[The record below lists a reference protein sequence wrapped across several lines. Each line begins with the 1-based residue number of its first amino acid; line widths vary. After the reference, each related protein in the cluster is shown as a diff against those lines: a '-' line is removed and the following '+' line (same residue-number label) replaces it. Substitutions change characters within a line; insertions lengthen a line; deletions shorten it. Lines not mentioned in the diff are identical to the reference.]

1 MKKII
6 SHKKSAGILSLL
18 LGGCLYGSTVFAA
31 NLVATVPSDYSN
43 SQMGAVTG
51 SRVTTNVDVTPVKAA
66 ADNLNRDPAVFNIN
80 INGQSMIFL
89 RQYTYSTTDLKG
101 NSIIDAEG
109 NWRQPTQSGVIS
121 DVANAHGVTANDKY
135 VFATGYDMG
144 KIGVAKIVGSE
155 LQEDRNKTI
164 DLRSE
169 LADKCGAACDEK
181 DGVHGEGICV
191 NGNNLY
197 VLVSVNPGGGFDTYL
212 DGFLMQYSISSDGKL
227 TFQNYTRV
235 GKNTDSAR
243 LNFYNN
249 KVFVSSIGGMQNY
262 GSGNAD
268 TAIHVADIYGNQL
281 KENSYKIKVPSNVQC
296 DFRDMKILP
305 NGTAYI
311 MTYTLAGGG
320 GGVNLHVYKT
330 NVSNLMS
337 DSPKNWEEVINKQE
351 ANGWFGKLNAEY
363 YTKRLWAEIGNTLNV
378 YTDGST
384 TPIVWEAK
392 DFGSNEQYYQ
402 FNSVAM
408 LRPDSVTGETAKLTI
423 ATPEGLTSPSV
434 TVEKVV
440 NENATMLKGDYTDGI
455 TGTGSDTQYSDV
467 TGDDSKYIFNA
478 DKVISLGVSKAGGD
492 LDTNVLAAI
501 YARNGNDIS
510 VDSTGNT
517 LQLQAKNYIGTPV
530 GIYAGNGKN
539 VTVTAGKL
547 NIITAGYEEGN
558 TLTNAIWN
566 DAGKTDSSVITINA
580 PVNISMSGGYGGN
593 GIAIEKTDRWGE
605 ASNAANVE
613 SKIIIN
619 GDVSIKGEDNEQWG
633 IPINS
638 ENVYSRFNN
647 AGILTSV
654 DKSSVTINGNVD
666 FSVYGNGA
674 ATNAKDSKITISGG
688 SIKVPTGTNYGYY
701 TLASYQGTI
710 NMNTGSDGATPGT
723 SAVKLDGDIFA
734 LSTGTV
740 NLGLTTADSY
750 LNGIAD
756 NGGTV
761 NMWLQNGATWSNVAN
776 NTRYKEDNEDIGNN
790 GLSRISQLTGGN
802 NAANAGVIAQKAD
815 SKDLAIDKYSGY
827 TTVLYNHDATTPSNI
842 LGGKIKIGSAVAG
855 SNITLRTDYDN
866 NMSTEEVQKNVLN
879 ALANKL
885 YYSAYTTNEVNLSG
899 KVEIAEGLTTQAAS
913 KYVGDIVF
921 DKSNG
926 QGSLNN
932 GITPTPGQT
941 VTDFTSSITGGTD
954 KPYVDGGVKQ
964 TDGSYLFTKDS
975 KITLT
980 SGNVI
985 QPGYNSTININAAG
999 KVLTADVNGSKLL
1012 TGIYNTSSNGN
1023 VNITADKT
1031 IFNINNDNKEYIQK
1045 AYGIWMNSD
1054 GGKVTISG
1062 LTEINTNAADLSY
1075 GINASYGSIQLD
1087 GLHVTV
1093 NKDAVDAD
1101 SLYIDGNS
1109 KVAVNVKDGSTGT
1122 NEVKIDGDI
1131 FSSSKIS
1138 DNGYTASKNSTV
1150 DLALTTGSSYFNG
1163 LSSYTYSQDNDD
1175 DSTTTV
1181 SHGTVNM
1188 WLQNGATWINK
1199 KYGNADYDSGFSGS
1213 ALTKLIG
1220 GADTAS
1226 AGTIFQKDNKDIK
1239 IDNYSGYT
1247 TVLFT
1252 HDSVTPTT
1260 INGGNVKIGSASVGS
1275 SIALRTDY
1283 DANMSTSTIQ
1293 NNVLN
1298 ALANKLYYTA
1308 YTTGERNLSGKVEI
1322 AEGLTAQAA
1331 SKYVGDVA
1339 FDKDSGQGKYG
1350 SDEPQPPAEQTT
1362 TAFTTSLTGVKDTDA
1377 AYVNGGVLKDGAYA
1391 FTKDSTITVDDK
1403 NVSSDNI
1410 GYYKAVAAIIGNSN
1424 DIVINSVGKTLG
1436 LAASTTDANN
1446 QAIGIYTDKKLTMTT
1461 SGLTITSTS
1470 AGKTASGI
1478 FVSGGGAAT
1487 INGNVNISAQDS
1499 AAGNAYGVY
1508 AYNNGSKLI
1517 INGNL
1522 TMKGSGDGDAAYGV
1536 SVAEKGGYGTP
1547 AYQASGIYIYD
1558 NTIGSEVTVTGKAD
1572 IVVKGTGVDMR
1583 GNKNNKVTI
1592 ASGNIITPESEED
1605 KFNAL
1610 NIAAGTFSMGMNN
1623 AVTDASGAD
1632 VTIKGNIYTLA
1643 DGKINLGLGSANSL
1657 LTGVIENADGG
1668 SVNIYLE
1675 NGAIWNNLSTS
1686 KALGFTGSH
1695 ISNLV
1700 GGTAYGKG
1708 VIFQKDSNPLSIDN
1722 YSGYTTVLYSHDAS
1736 TPTTI
1741 IGGDVKIGTA
1751 ATGSNITL
1759 RTDNTGLNTSS
1770 TLAVDKNLV
1779 SATLNALANKLY
1791 YTAYTTNERNLTG
1804 KVEIAE
1810 GLTAQSAS
1818 MEVGDITYKTDN
1830 GQGQYE
1836 YTPAEDVPDT
1846 SAITNSTTL
1855 QKSRVATATE
1865 ANAEAGK
1872 YVSALYSENTTSKA
1886 EPMIIDMNGQDLTL
1900 VAASTSKI
1908 ASGIFAGTNQ
1918 YITIKNDTKDKTL
1931 NISATN
1937 TDTRGS
1943 SGIKADGNAH
1953 LTISGPVSI
1962 DGVST
1967 KGDSVSG
1974 IQIQGQ
1980 DSEIIVNG
1988 PLAIKNITA
1997 VRERGNGINAAGIMV
2012 TGENSKVTVNDTVDI
2027 AGVRGSSLV
2036 TIGANTSISVQ
2047 GGTITSAVD
2056 VDHSKKF
2063 YAARVEKGIINV
2075 NMNGDTAGSTTTK
2088 VTGDVYVTREYGKKV
2103 VEYSG
2108 GTLIDFDNKGILNL
2122 ALMNNQSYWTGVAG
2136 YAVDNSDYGT
2146 GGFTAHDIGTFN
2158 LYLQNGATWSNE
2170 QQSSVSTTFAGSK
2183 VTKLTGGSDI
2193 SHAGFIFQKDSNP
2206 LSIDNYSGYTTV
2218 LYSHD
2223 ASTPTTIIGGDVKIG
2238 TAATGSNI
2246 TLRTDNTGLNTSSTL
2261 AVDKNLVSATLNAL
2275 ANKLYYTAY
2284 TTNERNLTGKVE
2296 IAEGLTAQSASMQVG
2311 DITYKTDNGQGQ
2323 YEYTPAIDIPDSQ
2336 DKTEFATAINGNA
2349 AIDTEYV
2356 NAGVRKDNG
2365 QYIFTKDTTTL
2376 TPAKNLIAAGA
2387 WMPKISSAISGSTA
2401 DTSVSIDLNN
2411 KNLII
2416 NTTTDTHTTGITAIG
2431 DGKVEVNN
2439 AGKITINTESTKGGQ
2454 TAALYTNGGGHI
2466 IIHNGGD
2473 NLDSKVLT
2481 LRADTTNKANGA
2493 VIKSMNGVG
2502 GKESSVI
2509 IDGLVDVLADG
2520 DTSDGKGANEAVSAV
2535 ASTIEIGGG
2544 SIKAT
2549 NGAWCAIRAY
2559 GEFVSD
2565 NYGTVNVNIAK
2576 DNDGKVIGAGKNK
2589 TVIEGDFVTNGGMG
2603 TKGRISVGLSTA
2615 DSYWKGNYTDVTGYG
2630 VTQGQLGNVNLF
2642 MSNGSNWTGYTKGT
2656 MTVSMASGA
2665 TWNGYNTG
2673 ENFSLNLSDNAVW
2686 YNTNLSEDS
2695 SNIKYFNGS
2704 SGTAKT
2710 GYIDMTTTGVG
2721 NLVIDNYSGN
2731 TTVLYKHDTTTPT
2744 TIIGGDTTIK
2754 HAEAAS
2760 SITLRTDSSGIDM
2773 QDDIVVGSVLGAL
2786 ANKLYYT
2793 NYTTDERNLSG
2804 YVQIAEGLTT
2814 SSVTK
2819 QTGNITFDGTTG
2831 KGTLD
2836 KATVTPG
2843 VKYPDSQTTDS
2854 FTTAINSDWTL
2865 DKEYKQAGV
2874 LKTDGSFIFNKD
2886 KTVITTG
2893 KNLISGGPY
2902 LPQISSAVSGSS
2914 ADKSVKMDLNNKE
2927 LAINTVSDTHT
2938 TGITA
2943 INDGKVEI
2951 NNAGKIAV
2959 TAESTGSGQTA
2970 ALFVNGGGQIVIH
2983 NGGNDS
2989 ENKVLT
2995 ARAASTS
3002 KNNGAVIKAMNGADG
3017 KRSSIIVDGL
3027 VDVLA
3032 DGDMTDGKGAN
3043 EAISSVASDIS
3054 VGGGSIRAINGA
3066 AYAIRAYGEFVS
3078 ANTGSVNVNVSKDSN
3093 GNVIGAGSNK
3103 TVIEG
3108 DFSTQGGMGTNG
3120 LINVGL
3126 GTADSSWTGNYTT
3139 NGGNVNLY
3147 MKDGATWTG
3156 YNTGENFTLD
3166 MKNNAKWIVT
3176 GDSTI
3181 STLTSGESFIK
3192 ALAANKIATTTTSVG
3207 GIVDMTNDKA
3217 GNVTIDNYSGS
3228 TTFIYKHDE
3237 KTPTTILGGN
3247 TTIKH
3252 AAVNSIITL
3261 RTDRSGFDLSN
3272 STLVDSVLSALAG
3285 KLNYTNYATG
3295 ENNLSG
3301 YVQIAEGLTAS
3312 SAGRSTGTIEYNATD
3327 GTALL
3332 KPGSV
3337 ITSGSDVI
3345 YGSKETAMMRGAK
3358 SAMAS
3363 AAMLWRS
3370 ESSDLMQRMGD
3381 LRLGSEENGLWAK
3394 YYTGKS
3400 EYNMQNTYFS
3410 NSYTTYQL
3418 GFDKK
3423 VANNW
3428 TVGAAVSYNDGSS
3441 SYDLSGRGDNS
3452 ATSLSLY
3459 GTWQGEKGHYLDL
3472 LLKGSSIRNDYTVYN
3487 DFGHK
3492 LKGNYKTWGTS
3503 LSAEYGRNIQSANG
3517 IYFDPSIM
3525 LTLGRIQGS
3534 DYSAASDFL
3543 DSKGS
3548 AKDMAV
3554 SQDGF
3559 NSAIGRISIGIGQK
3573 TKTRTLFA
3581 KLALAHEFA
3590 GNFATN
3596 YAADGEPT
3604 GNTEIKFGD
3613 TWCEMQL
3620 GGSVKLNNNS
3630 YVYATYGK
3638 TFNADLTNKWR
3649 VDAGVRWT
3657 F

>member
-1 MKKII
+1 
-6 SHKKSAGILSLL
+6 
-18 LGGCLYGSTVFAA
+18 
-31 NLVATVPSDYSN
+31 
-43 SQMGAVTG
+43 
-51 SRVTTNVDVTPVKAA
+51 
-66 ADNLNRDPAVFNIN
+66 
-80 INGQSMIFL
+80 
-89 RQYTYSTTDLKG
+89 
-101 NSIIDAEG
+101 
-109 NWRQPTQSGVIS
+109 
-121 DVANAHGVTANDKY
+121 
-135 VFATGYDMG
+135 
-144 KIGVAKIVGSE
+144 
-155 LQEDRNKTI
+155 
-164 DLRSE
+164 
-169 LADKCGAACDEK
+169 
-181 DGVHGEGICV
+181 
-191 NGNNLY
+191 
-197 VLVSVNPGGGFDTYL
+197 
-212 DGFLMQYSISSDGKL
+212 
-227 TFQNYTRV
+227 
-235 GKNTDSAR
+235 
-243 LNFYNN
+243 
-249 KVFVSSIGGMQNY
+249 
-262 GSGNAD
+262 
-268 TAIHVADIYGNQL
+268 
-281 KENSYKIKVPSNVQC
+281 
-296 DFRDMKILP
+296 
-305 NGTAYI
+305 
-311 MTYTLAGGG
+311 
-320 GGVNLHVYKT
+320 
-330 NVSNLMS
+330 
-337 DSPKNWEEVINKQE
+337 
-351 ANGWFGKLNAEY
+351 
-363 YTKRLWAEIGNTLNV
+363 
-378 YTDGST
+378 
-384 TPIVWEAK
+384 
-392 DFGSNEQYYQ
+392 
-402 FNSVAM
+402 
-408 LRPDSVTGETAKLTI
+408 
-423 ATPEGLTSPSV
+423 
-434 TVEKVV
+434 
-440 NENATMLKGDYTDGI
+440 
-455 TGTGSDTQYSDV
+455 
-467 TGDDSKYIFNA
+467 
-478 DKVISLGVSKAGGD
+478 
-492 LDTNVLAAI
+492 
-501 YARNGNDIS
+501 
-510 VDSTGNT
+510 
-517 LQLQAKNYIGTPV
+517 
-530 GIYAGNGKN
+530 
-539 VTVTAGKL
+539 
-547 NIITAGYEEGN
+547 
-558 TLTNAIWN
+558 
-566 DAGKTDSSVITINA
+566 
-580 PVNISMSGGYGGN
+580 
-593 GIAIEKTDRWGE
+593 
-605 ASNAANVE
+605 
-613 SKIIIN
+613 
-619 GDVSIKGEDNEQWG
+619 
-633 IPINS
+633 
-638 ENVYSRFNN
+638 
-647 AGILTSV
+647 
-654 DKSSVTINGNVD
+654 
-666 FSVYGNGA
+666 
-674 ATNAKDSKITISGG
+674 
-688 SIKVPTGTNYGYY
+688 
-701 TLASYQGTI
+701 
-710 NMNTGSDGATPGT
+710 
-723 SAVKLDGDIFA
+723 
-734 LSTGTV
+734 
-740 NLGLTTADSY
+740 
-750 LNGIAD
+750 
-756 NGGTV
+756 
-761 NMWLQNGATWSNVAN
+761 
-776 NTRYKEDNEDIGNN
+776 
-790 GLSRISQLTGGN
+790 
-802 NAANAGVIAQKAD
+802 
-815 SKDLAIDKYSGY
+815 
-827 TTVLYNHDATTPSNI
+827 
-842 LGGKIKIGSAVAG
+842 
-855 SNITLRTDYDN
+855 
-866 NMSTEEVQKNVLN
+866 
-879 ALANKL
+879 
-885 YYSAYTTNEVNLSG
+885 
-899 KVEIAEGLTTQAAS
+899 
-913 KYVGDIVF
+913 
-921 DKSNG
+921 
-926 QGSLNN
+926 
-932 GITPTPGQT
+932 
-941 VTDFTSSITGGTD
+941 
-954 KPYVDGGVKQ
+954 
-964 TDGSYLFTKDS
+964 
-975 KITLT
+975 
-980 SGNVI
+980 
-985 QPGYNSTININAAG
+985 
-999 KVLTADVNGSKLL
+999 
-1012 TGIYNTSSNGN
+1012 
-1023 VNITADKT
+1023 
-1031 IFNINNDNKEYIQK
+1031 
-1045 AYGIWMNSD
+1045 
-1054 GGKVTISG
+1054 
-1062 LTEINTNAADLSY
+1062 
-1075 GINASYGSIQLD
+1075 
-1087 GLHVTV
+1087 
-1093 NKDAVDAD
+1093 
-1101 SLYIDGNS
+1101 
-1109 KVAVNVKDGSTGT
+1109 
-1122 NEVKIDGDI
+1122 
-1131 FSSSKIS
+1131 
-1138 DNGYTASKNSTV
+1138 
-1150 DLALTTGSSYFNG
+1150 
-1163 LSSYTYSQDNDD
+1163 
-1175 DSTTTV
+1175 
-1181 SHGTVNM
+1181 
-1188 WLQNGATWINK
+1188 
-1199 KYGNADYDSGFSGS
+1199 
-1213 ALTKLIG
+1213 
-1220 GADTAS
+1220 
-1226 AGTIFQKDNKDIK
+1226 
-1239 IDNYSGYT
+1239 
-1247 TVLFT
+1247 
-1252 HDSVTPTT
+1252 
-1260 INGGNVKIGSASVGS
+1260 
-1275 SIALRTDY
+1275 
-1283 DANMSTSTIQ
+1283 
-1293 NNVLN
+1293 
-1298 ALANKLYYTA
+1298 
-1308 YTTGERNLSGKVEI
+1308 
-1322 AEGLTAQAA
+1322 
-1331 SKYVGDVA
+1331 
-1339 FDKDSGQGKYG
+1339 
-1350 SDEPQPPAEQTT
+1350 
-1362 TAFTTSLTGVKDTDA
+1362 
-1377 AYVNGGVLKDGAYA
+1377 
-1391 FTKDSTITVDDK
+1391 
-1403 NVSSDNI
+1403 
-1410 GYYKAVAAIIGNSN
+1410 
-1424 DIVINSVGKTLG
+1424 
-1436 LAASTTDANN
+1436 
-1446 QAIGIYTDKKLTMTT
+1446 MTT

-1572 IVVKGTGVDMR
+1572 IAVKGTGVDMR

-1751 ATGSNITL
+1751 STGSNITL

-2036 TIGANTSISVQ
+2036 TIGANTSISVQGGTITSAVDVDHSKKFYAARVEKGIINVNMNGDTAGSTTTKVTGDVYVTREYGKKVVEYSGGTLIDFDNKGILNLALMNNQSYWTGVAGYAVDNSDYGTGGFTAHDIGTFNLYLQNGATWSNEQQSSVSTTFAGSKVTKLTGGSDISHAGFIFQKDSNPLSIDNYSGYTTVLYSHDASTPTTIIGGDVKIGTAATGSNITLRTDNTGLNTSSTLAVDKNLVSATLNALANKLYYTAYTTNERNLTGKVEIAEGLTAQSASMQVGDITYKTDNGQGKYEYTPAEDAPDTSAITNSTTLQKSRVATATEANAEAGKYVSALYSENTTSKAEPMLIDMNGQDLTLVAASTSKIASGIFAGTNQYITIKNDTKDKTLNISATNTDTRGSSGIKADGNAHLTIGGPVNIDGVSTKGDSVSGIQIQGQDSEIIINGKLAINNITAVRERGNGINAAGIMVTGENSEVTVNDIVDITGVRGSSLATIGANTSISVQ

-2773 QDDIVVGSVLGAL
+2773 QDDIVVGSVLDAL

-3181 STLTSGESFIK
+3181 STLTSGESVIK